1 MEHRQHTHAQQTHE
15 RLRAA
20 AHRHFL
26 QQRYLAT
33 SIDAILAEA
42 GISSKETLYRHY
54 ANKEALFVDVL
65 SHLTMEQPG
74 FSEKLAALPMPH
86 DLPQLGQALT
96 HLSRGILSMM
106 SQPGYLPLVRM
117 IIAEAPRFPRLGTL
131 FFSTVTKPG
140 LAIITA
146 LLQEAREQ
154 QIIADL
160 DFDAVT
166 HTLLGGLLTYVLT
179 SLVLGGEEA
188 QPPALDRADAVVEV
202 IMRALT
208 PLQLTLVFVQGGYAV
223 GKPEPIDAKTALPAF
238 PAAFRPIFRRA
249 GMQDFVWMRS
259 SGSEP
264 VRA

>member
-1 MEHRQHTHAQQTHE
+1 MDQRQNTRAQPTRE

-20 AHRHFL
+20 AHRLFL
-26 QQRYLAT
+26 RQGYLAT

-42 GISSKETLYRHY
+42 DISSKETLYRHY

-74 FSEKLAALPMPH
+74 FSEKLAALPPPH
-86 DLPQLGQALT
+86 DLPSLQEALT
-96 HLSRGILSMM
+96 QLSRKILSMM

-117 IIAEAPRFPRLGTL
+117 IIAEAPRFPQLGTL
-131 FFSTVTKPG
+131 FFSTVTARG

-146 LLQEAREQ
+146 LLREACEQ
-154 QIIADL
+154 QIIADV

-166 HTLLGGLLTYVLT
+166 HALLGGLLTYVIMN
-179 SLVLGGEEA
+179 LVLGEEA

-208 PLQLTLVFVQGGYAV
+208 P
-223 GKPEPIDAKTALPAF
+223 
-238 PAAFRPIFRRA
+238 
-249 GMQDFVWMRS
+249 
-259 SGSEP
+259 
-264 VRA
+264 